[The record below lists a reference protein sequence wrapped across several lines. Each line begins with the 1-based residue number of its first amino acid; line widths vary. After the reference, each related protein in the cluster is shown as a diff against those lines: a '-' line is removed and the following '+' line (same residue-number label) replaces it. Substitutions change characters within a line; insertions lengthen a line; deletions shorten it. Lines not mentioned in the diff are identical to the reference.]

1 MLRVEYS
8 YPEPAAPVNFRNRF
22 QADLSSMMRESKS
35 STIMLINQLQP
46 ASLGPYQLESPLY
59 QAALSGYSDYP
70 MRVIAA
76 KLGATYTL
84 CEVMIDRM
92 VVQSKQGKQHAMM
105 YCHQDEF
112 PVGGQLM
119 GSDPEEFGPAA
130 QRLVEAGFHVI
141 DINFGCPVRKV
152 MSRCRGGYHLSQP
165 EVALEIISR
174 VRDAVPDQLPVT
186 LKMRRGI
193 DDSAESEDHFF
204 RIFDGAYERGLAAIT
219 VHGRTVHQ
227 KYVGPSNW
235 EFLKKVKQHA
245 GPKNRD
251 WEWRSVFTTSLYR
264 YAARD
269 PSRRPLHCA
278 GAIGNPWIFQQT
290 ADLLRGLPISPPDVH
305 EQLAVITEHFEIARG
320 FYGEK
325 KVCNTMRKF
334 GIFYSELH
342 PQRTAVRN
350 AFIAV
355 KSVDQWLQVLK
366 QWYADNAPGI
376 FPPV

>member
-1 MLRVEYS
+1 MSVD
-8 YPEPAAPVNFRNRF
+8 
-22 QADLSSMMRESKS
+22 QISSV
-35 STIMLINQLQP
+35 
-46 ASLGPYQLESPLY
+46 SLGPYQLQTPLF

-76 KLGATYTL
+76 RLGAAYTL

-92 VVQSKQGKQHAMM
+92 IVQSKQGKQHSMM

-119 GSDPEEFGPAA
+119 GSEPEEFGPAA

-141 DINFGCPVRKV
+141 DINFGCPVKKV
-152 MSRCRGGYHLSQP
+152 MSRCRGGYHLGQP
-165 EVALEIISR
+165 EVALDIISR
-174 VRDAVPDQLPVT
+174 VRDVVPDQIPVT

-193 DDSAESEDHFF
+193 DDTAESEDNFF

-227 KYVGPSNW
+227 KYLGPSNW
-235 EFLKKVKQHA
+235 EFLKQVKEHA
-245 GPKNRD
+245 GSNTVIGSGDLFSPQACIDMLRVTHVD
-251 WEWRSVFTTSLYR
+251 GVSI
-264 YAARD
+264 AR
-269 PSRRPLHCA
+269 

-290 ADLLRGLPISPPDVH
+290 ADLLRNQPISPPDVH
-305 EQLAVITEHFEIARG
+305 EQRTVITEHFELART

-342 PQRTAVRN
+342 PQRTEVRN

-355 KSVDQWLQVLK
+355 KTAEQWLQVLE
-366 QWYADNAPGI
+366 QWYQNNASGI
-376 FPPV
+376 FPPVEQPNPLSLEAPSL

>member
-1 MLRVEYS
+1 MT
-8 YPEPAAPVNFRNRF
+8 VN
-22 QADLSSMMRESKS
+22 
-35 STIMLINQLQP
+35 TLQP
-46 ASLGPYQLESPLY
+46 VSLGPYQLESPLY

-76 KLGATYTL
+76 RLGAAYTL

-92 VVQSKQGKQHAMM
+92 IIQTKQGKQHSMM

-119 GSDPEEFGPAA
+119 GSEPEEFGPAA
-130 QRLVEAGFHVI
+130 RRLVEAGFHVI
-141 DINFGCPVRKV
+141 DINFGCPVKKV

-165 EVALEIISR
+165 EVALDIISR
-174 VRDAVPDQLPVT
+174 VRDTVPAEIPVT

-193 DDSAESEDHFF
+193 DDSSESADNFF
-204 RIFDGAYERGLAAIT
+204 MIFDGAYARGLSAIT
-219 VHGRTVHQ
+219 VHGRTVDQ

-235 EFLKKVKQHA
+235 EFLKQVKQHA
-245 GPKNRD
+245 GEKTVIGSGDLFSPQSCLDMLRVTGVD
-251 WEWRSVFTTSLYR
+251 GVSI
-264 YAARD
+264 AR
-269 PSRRPLHCA
+269 

-290 ADLLRGLPISPPDVH
+290 ADLLRGKSISPPDVT
-305 EQLAVITEHFEIARG
+305 EQREVISAHFELAQE
-320 FYGEK
+320 FYGDK

-342 PQRTAVRN
+342 PQYAEVKK

-355 KSVDQWLQVLK
+355 KTAADWLKVLDQW
-366 QWYADNAPGI
+366 YTENAPGR
-376 FPPV
+376 FPPVEKPNPLSLETPAV

>member
-1 MLRVEYS
+1 MLVNQIT
-8 YPEPAAPVNFRNRF
+8 PV
-22 QADLSSMMRESKS
+22 
-35 STIMLINQLQP
+35 
-46 ASLGPYQLESPLY
+46 SLGSYQLESPLF

-76 KLGATYTL
+76 KLGAAYTL

-92 VVQSKQGKQHAMM
+92 IVQSKQGKQHAMM

-119 GSDPEEFGPAA
+119 GSEPEEFGPAA
-130 QRLVEAGFHVI
+130 QRLVEAGFDVI
-141 DINFGCPVRKV
+141 DINFGCPVKKV
-152 MSRCRGGYHLSQP
+152 MSRCRGGYHLGQP
-165 EVALEIISR
+165 EVALEIVSR
-174 VRDAVPDQLPVT
+174 VRDVVPDHIPVT

-193 DDSAESEDHFF
+193 DDTAESEDNFF

-245 GPKNRD
+245 GTKTVIGSGDLFSPQACIDMLRVTQVD
-251 WEWRSVFTTSLYR
+251 GVSI
-264 YAARD
+264 AR
-269 PSRRPLHCA
+269 
-278 GAIGNPWIFQQT
+278 GAIGNPWIFEQT
-290 ADLLRGLPISPPDVH
+290 AELLKGQLISPPDIY
-305 EQLAVITEHFEIARG
+305 EQRAVITEHFEIARD

-342 PQRTAVRN
+342 PQRTAVRD

-355 KSVDQWLQVLK
+355 KTAEQWLKVLE
-366 QWYADNAPGI
+366 QWYGNNSPGE
-376 FPPV
+376 FPPVKEPNPLSVETPT

>member
-1 MLRVEYS
+1 
-8 YPEPAAPVNFRNRF
+8 
-22 QADLSSMMRESKS
+22 
-35 STIMLINQLQP
+35 MLINQLQP
-46 ASLGPYQLESPLY
+46 VSLGPYQLESPLF

-76 KLGATYTL
+76 KLGAAYTL

-92 VVQSKQGKQHAMM
+92 IIQCKQSKQHTMM

-119 GSDPEEFGPAA
+119 GSEPEEFGPAA
-130 QRLVEAGFHVI
+130 LRLVEAGFHVV
-141 DINFGCPVRKV
+141 DINFGCPVKKV
-152 MSRCRGGYHLSQP
+152 MSRCRGGYHLGQP
-165 EVALEIISR
+165 EVALDIVSR
-174 VRDAVPDQLPVT
+174 VRDIVPDHIPVT

-193 DDSAESEDHFF
+193 DDTVESEDNFF

-245 GPKNRD
+245 GLKTVIGSGDLFSPQACLDMIRVTQVD
-251 WEWRSVFTTSLYR
+251 GVSI
-264 YAARD
+264 AR
-269 PSRRPLHCA
+269 

-290 ADLLRGLPISPPDVH
+290 QQLMNGQPISPPDIY
-305 EQLAVITEHFEIARG
+305 EQRAVIKEHFEIAQE

-334 GIFYSELH
+334 GIYYSELH
-342 PQRTAVRN
+342 PQRKAVRD

-355 KSVDQWLQVLK
+355 KNSEQWQQVLE
-366 QWYADNAPGI
+366 QWYGNNAPGT
-376 FPPV
+376 FPTVEEPNPLSVESPVLTK

>member
-1 MLRVEYS
+1 ML
-8 YPEPAAPVNFRNRF
+8 A
-22 QADLSSMMRESKS
+22 
-35 STIMLINQLQP
+35 NQLP
-46 ASLGPYQLESPLY
+46 PVSLGSYQLESPLF

-70 MRVIAA
+70 MRIIAA
-76 KLGATYTL
+76 KLGAAYTL

-92 VVQSKQGKQHAMM
+92 IVQSKQGKQHAMM

-119 GSDPEEFGPAA
+119 GSEPEEFGPAA
-130 QRLVEAGFHVI
+130 LRLVEAGFDVI
-141 DINFGCPVRKV
+141 DINFGCPVKKV
-152 MSRCRGGYHLSQP
+152 MSRCRGGYHLGQP
-165 EVALEIISR
+165 EVALDIISR
-174 VRDAVPDQLPVT
+174 VRDVVPEHIPVT

-193 DDSAESEDHFF
+193 DDTAESEDNFY

-235 EFLKKVKQHA
+235 EFLKTIKQRA
-245 GPKNRD
+245 GDRIVIGSGDLFSPQACIDMLRVTQVD
-251 WEWRSVFTTSLYR
+251 GVSI
-264 YAARD
+264 AR
-269 PSRRPLHCA
+269 
-278 GAIGNPWIFQQT
+278 GAIGNPWIFRQT
-290 ADLLRGLPISPPDVH
+290 ADLLKGHLISPPDAH
-305 EQLAVITEHFEIARG
+305 EQRDVITEHFEIARE

-342 PQRTAVRN
+342 PQRKEVRD

-355 KSVDQWLQVLK
+355 KTAEQWLQVLE
-366 QWYADNAPGI
+366 QWYGDNAPGQ
-376 FPPV
+376 FPSVEEPNPLSTEKPIP

>member
-1 MLRVEYS
+1 MLV
-8 YPEPAAPVNFRNRF
+8 
-22 QADLSSMMRESKS
+22 
-35 STIMLINQLQP
+35 NQLSP
-46 ASLGPYQLESPLY
+46 VSLGSYQLKSPLY

-76 KLGATYTL
+76 KLGAAYTL

-92 VVQSKQGKQHAMM
+92 IVQSKQGKQHAMM
-105 YCHQDEF
+105 YCHPDEF

-119 GSDPEEFGPAA
+119 GSEPEEFGPAA
-130 QRLVEAGFHVI
+130 LRLVEAGFHVI
-141 DINFGCPVRKV
+141 DINFGCPVKKV

-165 EVALEIISR
+165 EVALEIITR
-174 VRDAVPDQLPVT
+174 VRDAVPEHLPVT

-193 DDSAESEDHFF
+193 DDTAESEDNFF
-204 RIFDGAYERGLAAIT
+204 RIFDSAYERGLAAVT

-235 EFLKKVKQHA
+235 EFLKRVKQHA
-245 GPKNRD
+245 GPKIVIGSGDLFSPQACIDMLRVTQVD
-251 WEWRSVFTTSLYR
+251 GVSI
-264 YAARD
+264 AR
-269 PSRRPLHCA
+269 

-290 ADLLRGLPISPPDVH
+290 ADLLRGQQISPPDVD
-305 EQLAVITEHFEIARG
+305 EQRAVISEHFEIANS

-334 GIFYSELH
+334 GIYYSELH
-342 PQRTAVRN
+342 PQRKSVRD

-355 KSVDQWLQVLK
+355 KTSDQWLQVLK
-366 QWYADNAPGI
+366 QWYSENAPGL
-376 FPPV
+376 FPAVEKPNPLSEEKPTFGS